1 MLSQCVIDIGEA
13 EIGNEVILHW
23 GDYGKRIKQ
32 IRATVE
38 RFPYLD
44 LPSNRDYDLSGV
56 PSGIARA
63 ALP

>member
-1 MLSQCVIDIGEA
+1 V
-13 EIGNEVILHW
+13 HW

-44 LPSNRDYDLSGV
+44 LPRNEKYDLTAVPSGV
-56 PSGIARA
+56 PAS
-63 ALP
+63 